1 MSLQPCKHAVQTGRH
16 TPCLPTA
23 RPQPSYHLCPCHG
36 TAGNC
41 HIRQSLEASDSH
53 PLIFHEGTGPH
64 EDFIWGWDQKGAQ
77 GH

>member
-36 TAGNC
+36 AAENC
-41 HIRQSLEASDSH
+41 QVLQGFEALGKHCTFST
-53 PLIFHEGTGPH
+53 E
-64 EDFIWGWDQKGAQ
+64 AQ
-77 GH
+77 AP